1 MKKFL
6 FILIFLT
13 SSCGYQPIYINNN
26 LQNFEFN
33 KITTEAEKDINK
45 KIVNSISLKENNLN
59 NLLNELYVKSSF
71 QVDETSKNKKGQV
84 KTYRSSIS
92 VNLSINKDGKVIK
105 NKNFF
110 GEFAYN
116 TKDNKFELVEH
127 QADIKEDLINQVI
140 ESIILYLNLQ

>member
-33 KITTEAEKDINK
+33 KITTEGEKDINK

>member
-33 KITTEAEKDINK
+33 KITTEGEKDINK

-59 NLLNELYVKSSF
+59 NLLNELYIKSSF